1 MARAAL
7 PPCFLKG
14 DCQMTN
20 DEKIKKIQALIDSKI
35 PRLEH
40 YYKLFE
46 EMGDIEYKYTEYVE
60 SDVDKEIR
68 RLPNADYHM
77 CCCLMTL
84 IFREDYFMNGKF
96 KERYDSGMVT
106 DVLKRMILL
115 LKGEDDKRSE
125 LKEKKMKISRLQEVD
140 IRKLWA
146 HEQYDFSAWLAKEEN
161 IELLNEKIGLTLV
174 DINTEAYVGSYRCD
188 IVAVDETTGIRVI
201 IENQLEN
208 SNHDHL
214 GKIITY
220 ASGLDAKVIVWIVKE
235 ARDEHRSAIEWL
247 NNNTVQDINFF
258 LIELHAYQIGNSDYA
273 PMFQIVEQP
282 NDFIKEQK
290 GKKSTDTMN
299 KSQSERLEFWTLFN
313 DHVVERNKPFAI
325 HKASSISWYNIAVGT
340 SQAYISVS
348 LVNKDSY
355 IGVELYI
362 ASNKELFDKLYAEHE
377 KIEKELGFEVD
388 WQRLDNAKASRI
400 LYKIS
405 GLNFDDHSNY
415 DALIEEAIDKVL
427 IMREVFKNRLK

>member
-1 MARAAL
+1 
-7 PPCFLKG
+7 
-14 DCQMTN
+14 MTN
-20 DEKIKKIQALIDSKI
+20 DEKIKKIQALIDSKT

-115 LKGEDDKRSE
+115 LKGEDNKRSE

-400 LYKIS
+400 LYKID

-427 IMREVFKNRLK
+427 IMRDVFKNRLK

>member
-1 MARAAL
+1 
-7 PPCFLKG
+7 
-14 DCQMTN
+14 MTN
-20 DEKIKKIQALIDSKI
+20 DEKIKKIQALIDSKT

-60 SDVDKEIR
+60 SNVDKEIR

-106 DVLKRMILL
+106 DVLKRMIQL

-140 IRKLWA
+140 IRKLWK

-299 KSQSERLEFWTLFN
+299 KSQSERLEFWTQFN
-313 DHVVERNKPFAI
+313 DHVINRGKPFPI
-325 HKASSISWYNIAVGT
+325 RKAGTAHWYDVSIGT
-340 SQAYISVS
+340 SEAKISIA
-348 LVNKDSY
+348 LVNKDSF
-355 IGVELYI
+355 ISVELYI
-362 ASNKELFDKLYAEHE
+362 YDNKALFDKLYEEHDY
-377 KIEKELGFEVD
+377 IQKELGFD
-388 WQRLDNAKASRI
+388 LNWYRLDNSKASRI
-400 LYKIS
+400 QSKID

-415 DALIEEAIDKVL
+415 DHLIEEAIDKVL
-427 IMREVFKNRLK
+427 KMREVFKNRLK

>member
-1 MARAAL
+1 
-7 PPCFLKG
+7 
-14 DCQMTN
+14 MTN
-20 DEKIKKIQALIDSKI
+20 AEKIKKIQAILDSKT
-35 PRLEH
+35 PRIEH
-40 YYKLFE
+40 YCKLFD
-46 EMGDIEYKYTEYVE
+46 EMEDNVYNYTDYVE
-60 SDVDKEIR
+60 SNVDKEIK

-84 IFREDYFMNGKF
+84 VFRENYFMNGKF
-96 KERYDSGMVT
+96 RKRYDSGMVT
-106 DVLKRMILL
+106 SILERMLLL
-115 LKGEDDKRSE
+115 LKGEADCSFS
-125 LKEKKMKISRLQEVD
+125 KEKNMKISRLQEVD
-140 IRKLWA
+140 IRKLWK
-146 HEQYDFSAWLAKEEN
+146 HEQYDFSAWLAEDEN
-161 IELLNEKIGLTLV
+161 IELLNEKLGLTLV
-174 DINTEAYVGSYRCD
+174 DINTEAYVGAYRCD
-188 IVAVDETTGIRVI
+188 IVAVDETTGIKVI

-299 KSQSERLEFWTLFN
+299 RSQSERLEFWTQFI
-313 DHVVERNKPFAI
+313 DHVINRGKPFAVR
-325 HKASSISWYNIAVGT
+325 KAGTAHWYDVSVGT
-340 SQAYISVS
+340 SEAKISVA
-348 LVNKDSY
+348 LINKDSY
-355 IGVELYI
+355 ISVELYI
-362 ASNKELFDKLYAEHE
+362 YDNKALFDKLFEDRDEIEHQ
-377 KIEKELGFEVD
+377 LGFQME
-388 WQRLDNAKASRI
+388 WLRLENSKASRI
-400 LYKIS
+400 LYKIN

-415 DALIEEAIDKVL
+415 DDLIETAIDKVL
-427 IMREVFKNRLK
+427 KMREVFKKKLK

>member
-1 MARAAL
+1 
-7 PPCFLKG
+7 
-14 DCQMTN
+14 MTN
-20 DEKIKKIQALIDSKI
+20 DEKIKKIQALIDSKT

-299 KSQSERLEFWTLFN
+299 KSQSERLEFWTQFN
-313 DHVVERNKPFAI
+313 DHVINRGKPFPI
-325 HKASSISWYNIAVGT
+325 RKAGTAHWYDVSIGT
-340 SQAYISVS
+340 SEAKISIA
-348 LVNKDSY
+348 LVNKDSF
-355 IGVELYI
+355 ISVELYI
-362 ASNKELFDKLYAEHE
+362 YDNKALFDKLYEEHDY
-377 KIEKELGFEVD
+377 IQKELGFD
-388 WQRLDNAKASRI
+388 LNWYRLDNSKASRI
-400 LYKIS
+400 QSKID

>member
-1 MARAAL
+1 
-7 PPCFLKG
+7 
-14 DCQMTN
+14 MTN
-20 DEKIKKIQALIDSKI
+20 DEKIKKIQALIDSKT

-60 SDVDKEIR
+60 SNVDKEIR

-140 IRKLWA
+140 IRKLWK

-299 KSQSERLEFWTLFN
+299 KSQSERLEFWTQFN
-313 DHVVERNKPFAI
+313 DHVINRGKPFPI
-325 HKASSISWYNIAVGT
+325 RKAGTAHWYDVSIGT
-340 SQAYISVS
+340 SEAKISIA
-348 LVNKDSY
+348 LVNKDSF
-355 IGVELYI
+355 ISVELYI
-362 ASNKELFDKLYAEHE
+362 YDNKALFDKLYEEHDY
-377 KIEKELGFEVD
+377 IQKELGFD
-388 WQRLDNAKASRI
+388 LNWYRLDNSKASRI
-400 LYKIS
+400 QSKID

-427 IMREVFKNRLK
+427 IMRDVFKNRLK

>member
-1 MARAAL
+1 
-7 PPCFLKG
+7 
-14 DCQMTN
+14 MTN
-20 DEKIKKIQALIDSKI
+20 DEKIKKIQALIDSKT

-299 KSQSERLEFWTLFN
+299 KSQSERLEFWTQFN
-313 DHVVERNKPFAI
+313 DHVINRGKPFPI
-325 HKASSISWYNIAVGT
+325 RKAGTAHWYDVSIGT
-340 SQAYISVS
+340 SEAKISIA
-348 LVNKDSY
+348 LVNKDSF
-355 IGVELYI
+355 ISVELYI
-362 ASNKELFDKLYAEHE
+362 YDNKALFDKLYEEHDY
-377 KIEKELGFEVD
+377 IQKELGFD
-388 WQRLDNAKASRI
+388 LNWYRLDNSKASRI
-400 LYKIS
+400 QSKID
-405 GLNFDDHSNY
+405 GLNFDDHNNY

-427 IMREVFKNRLK
+427 KMREVFKNRLK

>member
-1 MARAAL
+1 
-7 PPCFLKG
+7 
-14 DCQMTN
+14 MTN
-20 DEKIKKIQALIDSKI
+20 DEKIKKIQALIDSKT

-60 SDVDKEIR
+60 SNVDKEIR

-106 DVLKRMILL
+106 DVLKRMIQL

-140 IRKLWA
+140 IRKLWK

-299 KSQSERLEFWTLFN
+299 KSQSERLEFWTQFN
-313 DHVVERNKPFAI
+313 DHVINRGKPFPI
-325 HKASSISWYNIAVGT
+325 RKAGTAHWYDVSIGT
-340 SQAYISVS
+340 SEAKISIA
-348 LVNKDSY
+348 LVNKDSF
-355 IGVELYI
+355 ISVELYI
-362 ASNKELFDKLYAEHE
+362 YDNKALFDKLYEEHDY
-377 KIEKELGFEVD
+377 IQKELGFD
-388 WQRLDNAKASRI
+388 LNWYRLDNSKASRI
-400 LYKIS
+400 QPKID

-427 IMREVFKNRLK
+427 IMRDVFKNRLK

>member
-1 MARAAL
+1 
-7 PPCFLKG
+7 
-14 DCQMTN
+14 MTN
-20 DEKIKKIQALIDSKI
+20 DEKIKKIQALIDSKT

-60 SDVDKEIR
+60 SNVDKEIR

-106 DVLKRMILL
+106 DVLKRMIQL

-299 KSQSERLEFWTLFN
+299 KSQSERLEFWTQFN
-313 DHVVERNKPFAI
+313 DHVINRGKPFPI
-325 HKASSISWYNIAVGT
+325 RKAGTAHWYDVSIGT
-340 SQAYISVS
+340 SEAKISIA
-348 LVNKDSY
+348 LVNKDSF
-355 IGVELYI
+355 ISVELYI
-362 ASNKELFDKLYAEHE
+362 YDNKALFDKLYEEHDY
-377 KIEKELGFEVD
+377 IQKELGFD
-388 WQRLDNAKASRI
+388 LNWYRLDNSKASRI
-400 LYKIS
+400 QSKID

-427 IMREVFKNRLK
+427 IMRDVFKNRLK

>member
-1 MARAAL
+1 MLNA
-7 PPCFLKG
+7 
-14 DCQMTN
+14 
-20 DEKIKKIQALIDSKI
+20 EKIQKIQTLIDSKT

-40 YYKLFE
+40 YYKLLE

-60 SDVDKEIR
+60 SNVDKEIK
-68 RLPNADYHM
+68 RLQNADYHM

-84 IFREDYFMNGKF
+84 IFREDYMINGRF
-96 KERYDSGMVT
+96 KQRYDSGMVN
-106 DVLKRMILL
+106 DILERMILL
-115 LKGEDDKRSE
+115 LKGEDDKRSA

-140 IRKLWA
+140 IRKLWK
-146 HEQYDFSAWLAKEEN
+146 HEQYDFSAWLAEDEN
-161 IELLNEKIGLTLV
+161 IELLNEKLGLTLV
-174 DINTEAYVGSYRCD
+174 DINTEAYVGAYRCD
-188 IVAVDETTGIRVI
+188 IVAVDETTGIKVI

-299 KSQSERLEFWTLFN
+299 KSQSERLGFWTLFN

-427 IMREVFKNRLK
+427 IMRDVFKNRLK

>member
-1 MARAAL
+1 
-7 PPCFLKG
+7 
-14 DCQMTN
+14 MTN
-20 DEKIKKIQALIDSKI
+20 DEKIKKIQAIIDSKT

-84 IFREDYFMNGKF
+84 IFREDYFMNGEF

-140 IRKLWA
+140 IRKLWK

-299 KSQSERLEFWTLFN
+299 KSQSERLEFWTQFN
-313 DHVVERNKPFAI
+313 DHVINRGKPFPI
-325 HKASSISWYNIAVGT
+325 RKAGTAHWYDVSIGT
-340 SQAYISVS
+340 SEAKISIA
-348 LVNKDSY
+348 LVNKDSF
-355 IGVELYI
+355 ISVELYI
-362 ASNKELFDKLYAEHE
+362 YDNK
-377 KIEKELGFEVD
+377 
-388 WQRLDNAKASRI
+388 
-400 LYKIS
+400 
-405 GLNFDDHSNY
+405 
-415 DALIEEAIDKVL
+415 AL
-427 IMREVFKNRLK
+427 